1 MWRNDIISL
10 LLLQAFYFLEQ
21 INFPLVLEL
30 EQHVNQKEI
39 LDVQNTTVRSIEFT
53 LRQLWFMSNHI
64 NYGEQGMVQLWEQRL
79 PPTNVAWVQILA
91 TMPYVGFSLLLVLS
105 FLWEVF
111 FRVLQFSP
119 LLKNQHFQ
127 IPTQPGIR

>member
-1 MWRNDIISL
+1 MWRNDIISP

-21 INFPLVLEL
+21 IYFPLVLEL

-64 NYGEQGMVQLWEQRL
+64 NYGEQGMAQLWEQRL